1 MRRVLG
7 MVSIGIAVGIAAG
20 CGGDEE
26 RQFTPFTV
34 QDPGPV
40 HVHGLG
46 INPADGALFIATH
59 TGLWRVA
66 PGAQKAT
73 RVADRYQDTMGFTV
87 LDADSFLGS
96 GHPDLKEAREEGLPP
111 LLGLIESQD
120 AGNTWRSISLLG
132 QADFHVLRSAG
143 ERIYGFD
150 ATNVRLMA
158 SEDAGRTWEDRSLP
172 GFPPEPLLDLV
183 IDPASSERLIAST
196 QRELY
201 KTRDAGRSW
210 TRLAH
215 FPGLLAWLND
225 SLVLVDAAGGV
236 HASANDGHDWAR
248 VGEVGGQPAALLADG
263 ESTLYVALHDG
274 TIMVSLDAG
283 RVWALRSQP

>member
-1 MRRVLG
+1 MAVTRS
-7 MVSIGIAVGIAAG
+7 VSS
-20 CGGDEE
+20 
-26 RQFTPFTV
+26 RPFTV

-66 PGAQKAT
+66 PGAQKAS

-87 LDADSFLGS
+87 LGANSFLGS

-132 QADFHVLRSAG
+132 EADFHVLRSAG
-143 ERIYGFD
+143 DRIYGFD

-158 SEDAGRTWEDRSLP
+158 SEDAGRTWEERSLP

-183 IDPASSERLIAST
+183 IDPANSDRLIAST
-196 QRELY
+196 SGSSTKRVMRGALG
-201 KTRDAGRSW
+201 TS
-210 TRLAH
+210 LAP

-225 SLVLVDAAGGV
+225 TLVLVDAAGGV
-236 HASANDGHDWAR
+236 HTSGDDGHDWAR
-248 VGEVGGQPAALLADG
+248 VGEVGGQPAALLAEG
-263 ESTLYVALHDG
+263 ERTLYVALHDG

-283 RVWALRSQP
+283 RSWELRSQP

>member
-1 MRRVLG
+1 MRRALS
-7 MVSIGIAVGIAAG
+7 MVCVGIAAWSAAG

-46 INPADGALFIATH
+46 INPADGALYIATH

-66 PGAQKAT
+66 PGAQTAT

-87 LDADSFLGS
+87 LDANSFLGS

-132 QADFHVLRSAG
+132 EADFHVLRSAG
-143 ERIYGFD
+143 DRIYGFD

-158 SEDAGRTWEDRSLP
+158 SEDAGRTWRTARCPDSRPS
-172 GFPPEPLLDLV
+172 
-183 IDPASSERLIAST
+183 RCST
-196 QRELY
+196 
-201 KTRDAGRSW
+201 
-210 TRLAH
+210 
-215 FPGLLAWLND
+215 
-225 SLVLVDAAGGV
+225 
-236 HASANDGHDWAR
+236 
-248 VGEVGGQPAALLADG
+248 
-263 ESTLYVALHDG
+263 
-274 TIMVSLDAG
+274 
-283 RVWALRSQP
+283 